1 MMLGTKWIEPTQR
14 NQVKNTHGQELR
26 TIIIK
31 IAYRNIEIL
40 FLVRSVKKVQ
50 KLRTTIIEP
59 AVLERISH
67 WN

>member
-1 MMLGTKWIEPTQR
+1 MLGTKWIEPTQR

-31 IAYRNIEIL
+31 IAYRNNEIL

-50 KLRTTIIEP
+50 KLRTAIIEP